1 MVIFVLIN
9 NLACFQTM
17 RNKNDPP
24 ILRLPLLLLFTC
36 TLTGCALTRV
46 SDGAHAQEVDS
57 LNVIGLSLDAARQ
70 RATERGFVCSN
81 DGNLNTFVTDDGE
94 HRWLQTECSK
104 KSAEQFCPQTRY
116 VVLNVDPETNNVVDV
131 GKYIDQNTCF

>member
-17 RNKNDPP
+17 RNKNDPH

-81 DGNLNTFVTDDGE
+81 DGNLNTVVTDDGE